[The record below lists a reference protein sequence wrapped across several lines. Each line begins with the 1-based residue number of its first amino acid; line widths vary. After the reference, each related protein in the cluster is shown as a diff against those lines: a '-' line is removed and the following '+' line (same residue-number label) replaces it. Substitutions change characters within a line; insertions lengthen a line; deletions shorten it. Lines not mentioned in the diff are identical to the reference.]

1 MTPSPKTR
9 AFRPHLLA
17 LALASAIAPATAQQ
31 PQTPPPAPQAQPVPQ
46 PAAADP
52 QTAFGITTPAADMP
66 APAPGAFTVADI
78 RVDGL
83 QRIGAGTLFTY
94 LPIERGD
101 TIDQA
106 RAAEAIRSL
115 YKTGFFDDVR
125 LDREGNILVVTVVER
140 PAINKLTLTG
150 NKDIKTEDLTKGL
163 ADIGLAE
170 GNTFDRL
177 SLDRVTQ
184 ELTRQYNN
192 RGKYNVQIKPTVTR
206 LDRNRVDVT
215 IAVTE
220 GKAAKIRHVN
230 LIGNEKFEQED
241 IVDTWESKESN
252 WLSWYRRDDQ
262 YSREKLEGDRE
273 KLRNFYLDRGY
284 IDFSEDSI
292 QVAISPDKRDMF
304 ITAGVTE
311 GERYTVSDVQVS
323 GDTILPK
330 EDIEK
335 RLFVRKDQIFSRRLL
350 EATSD
355 SITNTLSN
363 IGYAFAQVNPI
374 PSVDREKRTVAINF
388 QVVPGPRVNVRH
400 IAFKGNTRTSDEVL
414 RREMRQFE
422 GSWYS
427 QAAIDRSKVRLQ
439 QLGYFE
445 TGSVDIQSQPVEGT
459 SDQVDLVVNVK
470 ETTSGSFVFGV
481 GYSQLTGVSTSIQL
495 SQNNF
500 LGSGNRVSVE
510 ANRNAYLQRYAFSF
524 LNPYFTDN
532 GMSLGYNLS
541 WREWD
546 YSDANLASYSS
557 TSRQAQ
563 VVAGLPITEFD
574 TVSAALGIDSNQIN
588 TFQGSTPQELID
600 YIDALDQ
607 RTFHAWRGELAWARD
622 TRNDY
627 FAPTRGMYQRVS
639 AEVALP
645 GSTVEYYKLNYEIS
659 KYWPLSRAIVL
670 NTRAELGY
678 GDSYGDSVTRNIC
691 YTAPTYE
698 DTDGDGVIDTQVPG
712 ADPTDPCLTTSP
724 DYIKTVTADGL
735 PFFENFY
742 AGGVRSVRGF
752 RDNTLGPRLPISG
765 DFRPVGGSVK
775 TVGSLEMI
783 FPTLLDTPSARV
795 SAFVDFGNVYAGTD
809 DFDAGDLRASAG
821 IALLWRAP
829 VGPISISYAIPLRKK
844 DTIRDDDGNVLMEG
858 DEIER
863 LQFTFGGSF

>member
-1 MTPSPKTR
+1 MTPSPMKR
-9 AFRPHLLA
+9 APRRHLLA
-17 LALASAIAPATAQQ
+17 LALATAVAPTAAQQ
-31 PQTPPPAPQAQPVPQ
+31 AASDPQA
-46 PAAADP
+46 
-52 QTAFGITTPAADMP
+52 AFGITPPQEQPAAPMSADS
-66 APAPGAFTVADI
+66 FVVSDI

-94 LPIERGD
+94 LPVQRGD
-101 TIDQA
+101 TMTSTRSAQ
-106 RAAEAIRSL
+106 AIRAL
-115 YKTGFFDDVR
+115 YKTGFFEDVR
-125 LDREGNILVVTVVER
+125 LDREGNVLVVTVVER

-150 NKDIKTEDLTKGL
+150 NKDLKTEDLTKGL

-192 RGKYNVQIKPTVTR
+192 RGKYNVEITPTVSR

-215 IAVTE
+215 IAIDE
-220 GKAAKIRHVN
+220 GKAAKIRHIN
-230 LIGNEKFEQED
+230 LVGNEKFEQEEILD
-241 IVDTWESKESN
+241 SWESKESN

-273 KLRNFYLDRGY
+273 KLRNYYLDRGY
-284 IDFSEDSI
+284 IDFSEESI

-311 GERYTVSDVQVS
+311 GEPYTVSSVELS
-323 GDTILPK
+323 GDTVLPK
-330 EDIEK
+330 EEVEK
-335 RLFVRKDQIFSRRLL
+335 RLLVREGQTFSRRLL
-350 EATSD
+350 ELTSD

-374 PSVDREKRTVAINF
+374 PSVDRDKRTVGINF
-388 QVVPGPRVNVRH
+388 QVQPGPRVNVRR
-400 IAFKGNTRTSDEVL
+400 IVFKGNTRTSDEVM

-445 TGSVDIQSQPVEGT
+445 SGSVDVQTQPVEGT
-459 SDQVDLVVNVK
+459 SDQVDLAVSVK
-470 ETTSGSFVFGV
+470 ETTSGSFVFGL
-481 GYSQLTGVSTSIQL
+481 GYSQLSGLSTSIQV

-510 ANRNAYLQRYAFSF
+510 ANRNRYLQRYAFSF

-541 WREWD
+541 WREFDNSD
-546 YSDANLASYSS
+546 YNTVSYSS

-563 VVAGLPITEFD
+563 AVMGLPITEFD
-574 TVSAALGIDSNQIN
+574 KVSAAIGIDSNQIYA
-588 TFQGSTPQELID
+588 FPGSTPYEIID

-607 RTFHAWRGELAWARD
+607 RTFHAWRGEIGWARD
-622 TRNDY
+622 TRNDF

-639 AEVALP
+639 AEIALP

-659 KYWPLSRAIVL
+659 KYWPLSRALVL

-678 GDSYGDSVTRNIC
+678 GDTYGDAVSRNIC
-691 YTAPTYE
+691 FTNPTLE
-698 DTDGDGVIDTQVPG
+698 DTDNDPETPPVYVPG
-712 ADPTDPCLTTSP
+712 PDPTEPCLTDSP
-724 DYIKTVTADGL
+724 DYVKTVTADGL

-752 RDNTLGPRLPISG
+752 RDNTLGPRVSRLRGGVQDQPI
-765 DFRPVGGSVK
+765 GGAVK
-775 TVGSLEMI
+775 TVGSLELI

-795 SAFVDFGNVYAGTD
+795 SAFVDFGNVFSDVDA
-809 DFDAGDLRASAG
+809 FDAGELRASAG
-821 IALLWRAP
+821 VALLWRAP
-829 VGPISISYAIPLRKK
+829 VGPISISYAYPLRKK
-844 DTIRDDDGNVLMEG
+844 DAIRDDDGDILVEG